1 MSTSSGPTPA
11 GPSGLRIVFVGCVS
25 EGYRSLEHLLRRGE
39 TVLCAFTLED
49 GLAAETSGA
58 MRFDELTRGGGVPLV
73 KVRNINDKEHVERI
87 LSLAPDVVLVI
98 GWTQLLKA
106 PILRIPRHGCIGF
119 HASLLP
125 RYRGRAPVNWAIIHG
140 EEKTG
145 NTMLLLEEGV
155 DNGNIIAQREIPIR
169 LEDTCGSIYD
179 RVAETEF
186 DMLDEVLP
194 LIRQGRMPRRRQDAH
209 LVTVMPRRRPEDGLI
224 HWDWPALR
232 IYNWIRALT
241 HPYPGAFTWL
251 PGRRVFVWKATLAGM
266 NLPNVAPGEML
277 FSDGRLLAGTGQGP
291 VSLDRLQME
300 GEEETSGTAFALRHL
315 ESGRGLFT
323 ASPEGGAS

>member
-1 MSTSSGPTPA
+1 
-11 GPSGLRIVFVGCVS
+11 
-25 EGYRSLEHLLRRGE
+25 
-39 TVLCAFTLED
+39 
-49 GLAAETSGA
+49 
-58 MRFDELTRGGGVPLV
+58 MRFDGLTRNNGVPLV
-73 KVRNINDKEHVERI
+73 KVRNINDEEHVERI
-87 LSLAPDVVLVI
+87 LSLAPDLILVI
-98 GWTQLLKA
+98 GWTQLVKA

-125 RYRGRAPVNWAIIHG
+125 RYRGRAPVNWAIING

-155 DNGNIIAQREIPIR
+155 DNGDIIAQREISIG

-186 DMLDEVLP
+186 EMLDEVLP
-194 LIRQGRMPRRRQDAH
+194 LIREGRMPRKRQDAR

-224 HWDWPALR
+224 HWNWPAFR
-232 IYNWIRALT
+232 VYNWVRALT

-251 PGRRVFVWKATLAGM
+251 PGGRVFVWKATLPAGT
-266 NLPNVAPGEML
+266 LREIAPGEML
-277 FSDGRLLAGTGQGP
+277 YSDGRLLAGTGQGP
-291 VSLDRLQME
+291 LFLDRLQME
-300 GEEETSGTAFALRHL
+300 GEEETSGAAFALRHL

-323 ASPEGGAS
+323 SPTGGVS